1 MVTYLH
7 SQINLY
13 RSQSPKFSMNYAKE
27 RMKQRL
33 SLQLIK
39 MQLDSGLT
47 LEDFSAKAGMHASTM
62 KRLQS
67 GEHNPTILTLVEL
80 AEKCGYEV
88 EVKIKAKS

>member
-1 MVTYLH
+1 
-7 SQINLY
+7 
-13 RSQSPKFSMNYAKE
+13 MNYAKE

-88 EVKIKAKS
+88 EVNIKAKS